1 MLVYGTP
8 LCRQNPR
15 RGHYELATETP
26 HPLRIAAAFTT
37 RHGDL
42 RHKLNGFAIPDAWIT
57 QQRRSRWRASSRRW
71 TMCCMTSTAALG
83 SCARSA
89 GRSAVSVVGLVSGP
103 RGPRLSFPAAPG
115 LNASVRT
122 DFAVMPADRVLSAGD
137 RVVVTGATG
146 FVGSAVARALQARG
160 ADLVAM
166 MEPGADDRNL
176 RDLDA
181 HRLTVDIRD
190 AEGVRAAVMGAR
202 FVFHLAAAY
211 RFWAR
216 NRQVFGEVN
225 VGGTINVL
233 DAVRAEGVERL
244 VYTSTVGV
252 LGLHGTDRAMPADE
266 ASYADLAHLF
276 GDYKRTKYVAEHE
289 VLRAAA
295 QGLDVSLVLPTFPLG
310 PGDLAPTP
318 TGKLVLDFLNGRMPA
333 FVDTA
338 MNVVHVDDVA
348 LGHVAAL
355 ERGSPGRSYILGGEN
370 LSMRDLLAELAG
382 CTGLPM
388 PRLRVPHTL
397 AVSIGL
403 ASQIVQAGLLRR
415 EPAVPLEAARTS
427 IRPMIFDDRRARAEL
442 GHTSRPAGAAIEDS
456 AHWFVD
462 GGYVSANR
470 RVAIRWRG

>member
-1 MLVYGTP
+1 VARFIAALDDVLHDVYGGIRLLGEVGWTMGSVG
-8 LCRQNPR
+8 R
-15 RGHYELATETP
+15 RSGE
-26 HPLRIAAAFTT
+26 RTT
-37 RHGDL
+37 R
-42 RHKLNGFAIPDAWIT
+42 
-57 QQRRSRWRASSRRW
+57 
-71 TMCCMTSTAALG
+71 
-83 SCARSA
+83 
-89 GRSAVSVVGLVSGP
+89 
-103 RGPRLSFPAAPG
+103 PRLADLNPSF
-115 LNASVRT
+115 RT
-122 DFAVMPADRVLSAGD
+122 EFVVMPADRVLGAGD

-146 FVGSAVARALQARG
+146 FVGSAVVRALQARG
-160 ADLVAM
+160 ADVVAM
-166 MEPGADDRNL
+166 VEPGADDRNL

-190 AEGVRAAVMGAR
+190 AEGVRAAVTGAR
-202 FVFHLAAAY
+202 FVFHLAAVY

-216 NRQVFGEVN
+216 DRQVFREVN
-225 VGGTINVL
+225 VGGTIHIL
-233 DAVRAEGVERL
+233 DAVRAEGIERL

-252 LGLHGTDRAMPADE
+252 LGLNGTDRGMPANE
-266 ASYADLAHLF
+266 GSYADLGHLF

-318 TGKLVLDFLNGRMPA
+318 TGKLVLDFLNGRVPA

-355 ERGSPGRSYILGGEN
+355 ERGMPGRSYILGGEN

-388 PRLRVPHTL
+388 PRLRIPRTL

-415 EPAVPLEAARTS
+415 QPAVPLEAARTS
-427 IRPMIFDDRRARAEL
+427 TRPMIFDDQRARAEL
-442 GHTSRPAGAAIEDS
+442 GHASRPARAAIEDS

-462 GGYVSANR
+462 GGYVSAGR
-470 RVAIRWRG
+470 RAAIRWRG